1 MAIKAARGVS
11 VFDRL
16 GGRPVKNQVC
26 KFWLMGRC
34 KRNPCRFMHRELPPP
49 QSEQSHST
57 PTADIHQHK
66 SRKMTWRNPNYSTS
80 KTVAISSNEGGIL
93 NRTSDQRAS
102 EKASENTE
110 RNSGDM
116 DQEVVIAST
125 GSDIQAEQEVSTIRA
140 DSGKSSVQEV
150 QPKQCKYWI
159 TGNCVY
165 GEKCKDL
172 HSWFCGSGFTMLAKL
187 GGHTKAITGIS
198 LPSGCDKLYTGGK
211 DGSITAWDCHSGQ
224 CAGSVITDGE
234 VGCLITEGPWLFV
247 GLHNAVKAWNLTSH
261 TEFSLNAPSG
271 LVCCMVVDDDKLFA
285 GTEDGTIL
293 VWKCNSETISSEPT
307 ATLKEH
313 NGAVCSFVIGANRLY
328 SGSRDC
334 TIKAWD
340 LQDLQCVQTLY
351 GHTKDVM
358 SVLCWDCYLLSAS
371 LDNTLKVW
379 AATESGTIEVV
390 YELKED
396 YGFSALCGIH
406 DAEVKPILLCSCND
420 NTVRLYDLPSFTER
434 GRIFSKREVQVIQIG
449 IDGLFFTGDATGDIS
464 VWKLSQS

>member
-1 MAIKAARGVS
+1 MAVKAGRGVS

-34 KRNPCRFMHRELPPP
+34 NRNPCRFMHRESPPP
-49 QSEQSHST
+49 QSEQPHSA
-57 PTADIHQHK
+57 PHADDHRHK
-66 SRKMTWRNPNYSTS
+66 SRKMTWKNPKYDTP
-80 KTVAISSNEGGIL
+80 KTVAVSSGEGGIL
-93 NRTSDQRAS
+93 NRTSDLRAS
-102 EKASENTE
+102 EMASENTKK
-110 RNSGDM
+110 NSGDV
-116 DQEVVIAST
+116 DQEVVIASA
-125 GSDIQAEQEVSTIRA
+125 GSGGQAEQEVVSTIRD

-150 QPKQCKYWI
+150 PPKQCKYWI

-198 LPSGCDKLYTGGK
+198 LPSGCDKLYSGGK
-211 DGSITAWDCHSGQ
+211 DGSIRAWDCHSGQ
-224 CAGSVITDGE
+224 
-234 VGCLITEGPWLFV
+234 
-247 GLHNAVKAWNLTSH
+247 
-261 TEFSLNAPSG
+261 
-271 LVCCMVVDDDKLFA
+271 
-285 GTEDGTIL
+285 DGTIL
-293 VWKCNSETISSEPT
+293 AWDCNPETITSEPT

-313 NGAVCSFVIGANRLY
+313 NGAVCSLVIGANRLY

-396 YGFSALCGIH
+396 YGFNALCGIH

-464 VWKLSQS
+464 VWKLSQP